1 MRKPGRKSYALEK
14 FLQKYT
20 NKLAQDQIKLDELMK
35 DKEKNYTEIRR
46 VNNIISA
53 QKCRID
59 RRQRLDDAEK
69 AIEFFDSKFET
80 LTTILEKRLGTPAA
94 QKYHDKIKARIDKF
108 VSKSNSH
115 ETKETRLTDSLI

>member
-1 MRKPGRKSYALEK
+1 M
-14 FLQKYT
+14 QKYT